1 MKFIN
6 LIFMLISINFI
17 SYEVSATGLG
27 DLEEV
32 YTLFMNIW
40 TRVDEGIEEANTGKK
55 PKYQATLFGDKTS
68 SMLEALNDKVDE
80 LSVQIESM
88 QNRLMDKMQE
98 IADAVKAVPEKV
110 EKDRLL
116 TKISYNIK
124 SIKESYREVKKLG
137 SKNITQVKAKRIID
151 KYVRDKITDDLRE
164 IFLLVLPDESD
175 LHTDRSLLKLL
186 INLENNV
193 KEIKER
199 CDKKNSPQQFLY
211 QLYLTLVSTEMIGY
225 TSLAYGFGVNE
236 LINPDEKADVEIQT
250 NCFVFKATLFEIYF
264 IEKVHN

>member
-68 SMLEALNDKVDE
+68 SMLEALLDKVDE
-80 LSVQIESM
+80 LSVQMETM
-88 QNRLMDKMQE
+88 ENRLMDKMQE
-98 IADAVKAVPEKV
+98 ISDAVKSVPDKV
-110 EKDRLL
+110 RKDQLL
-116 TKISYNIK
+116 TKISHYIK
-124 SIKESYREVKKLG
+124 SIKISYKEVKKLG
-137 SKNITQVKAKRIID
+137 SKKITKVKAKKIID
-151 KYVRDKITDDLRE
+151 KYVREKITDDLRE
-164 IFLLVLPDESD
+164 IFIIVLPDDEAD
-175 LHTDRSLLKLL
+175 EENDRSLLKLMVT
-186 INLENNV
+186 LENDE
-193 KEIKER
+193 KESKER

-225 TSLAYGFGVNE
+225 TSLAYGFAINE
-236 LINPDEKADVEIQT
+236 LIRPGK
-250 NCFVFKATLFEIYF
+250 K
-264 IEKVHN
+264 